1 MVSCDTTS
9 DRPGSTQG
17 ALVDGAIAGAGFGM
31 LFIVVNIAQI
41 AVVVAIL
48 IHLYW
53 PLGLVVLAS
62 TVPVVWVSMRTEKA
76 YTRLSR
82 AVQDE
87 TGDVASAVEEA
98 AHGLRA
104 KYVFLYLR

>member
-1 MVSCDTTS
+1 MMS
-9 DRPGSTQG
+9 DLSTIRRF
-17 ALVDGAIAGAGFGM
+17 LGFGM

-53 PLGLVVLAS
+53 PLGFVVLAS

-82 AVQDE
+82 TVQDE

-98 AHGLRA
+98 APGIREIGRA
-104 KYVFLYLR
+104 SCRGRVEISVVA